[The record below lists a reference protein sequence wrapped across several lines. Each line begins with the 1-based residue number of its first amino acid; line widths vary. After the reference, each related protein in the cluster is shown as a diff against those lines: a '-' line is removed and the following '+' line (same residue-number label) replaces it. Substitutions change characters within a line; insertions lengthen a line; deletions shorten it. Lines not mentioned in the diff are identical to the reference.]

1 MLPFIG
7 LLINTYWN
15 RTRRGCG
22 DDCSKDEEY
31 KVFLELHYVVLKI
44 SKYLRRPKESF
55 MRSSGIERVRDEF
68 VSAKTSS
75 GLSKELQTGA
85 FILNLHLILHPF
97 FKLYNPSEQLI
108 NRGTWRPLLPL
119 GLTQKNTQR
128 ACVCLGSAHTERKRC
143 VTNSRLASSGS
154 GSNRERR

>member
-1 MLPFIG
+1 
-7 LLINTYWN
+7 
-15 RTRRGCG
+15 
-22 DDCSKDEEY
+22 
-31 KVFLELHYVVLKI
+31 
-44 SKYLRRPKESF
+44 
-55 MRSSGIERVRDEF
+55 MRSSRIERVRDEF

-143 VTNSRLASSGS
+143 VTNSRLASSGPS
-154 GSNRERR
+154 SNRERQQYKYVYISTYTYRKGALGLLWKDDAPYWARSSWEWTHKFVEVLVR